1 MKSLSGK
8 GVSFPR
14 TDNEFYHF
22 RRSPMENLIV
32 TIREKKDSLPKRQR
46 ALCSYILDNPVEA
59 SMLTITELAN
69 RSGIGTATVVRTI
82 QALGYDSVSQFK
94 SDLRSTTF
102 AQASTSYNAFVDMGR
117 SYAQKQGGIYAL
129 PGLYSEYLKHLSS
142 PAFFAQFENAADL
155 IVKARRVFIL
165 GLRSSLSISFLL
177 EYQLKD
183 LDIPLEQISLRAD
196 YVLDRIVDMGPEDLL
211 LCIAAPPMTKRTGE
225 VIRICHSRGVPV
237 VMLTTTRTQPIGQKA
252 TVVISCEA
260 FGMPLTTTPTT
271 FAAEML
277 VHAVAE
283 RCKGNTRTQRVE
295 EMLREH
301 NIDVW
306 DPET

>member
-1 MKSLSGK
+1 MSDIHEFVTDQIFPETSVVAGDGRKDHSL
-8 GVSFPR
+8 
-14 TDNEFYHF
+14 
-22 RRSPMENLIV
+22 
-32 TIREKKDSLPKRQR
+32 
-46 ALCSYILDNPVEA
+46 
-59 SMLTITELAN
+59 
-69 RSGIGTATVVRTI
+69 
-82 QALGYDSVSQFK
+82 
-94 SDLRSTTF
+94 
-102 AQASTSYNAFVDMGR
+102 
-117 SYAQKQGGIYAL
+117 
-129 PGLYSEYLKHLSS
+129 
-142 PAFFAQFENAADL
+142 
-155 IVKARRVFIL
+155 
-165 GLRSSLSISFLL
+165 
-177 EYQLKD
+177 
-183 LDIPLEQISLRAD
+183 
-196 YVLDRIVDMGPEDLL
+196 DLL

-260 FGMPLTTTPTT
+260 FGMPLTTTPTI